1 MIEFGCCN
9 SDSHIIFPYSFQFE
23 KALSYA
29 ESHVRKLKRHTV
41 HHVGRQ
47 YLDHLLDNDG
57 FDTLGPLYTR
67 IFKGNKKFWE
77 SEVVKMKG
85 LNRID
90 AIGPYV
96 PLGPEK
102 NQLKLD
108 AKVYEEILFAFLK
121 LEVRK
126 DEVMLELIRDWPI
139 GLYDLSKVVKE
150 IIEQLLDMPENQT
163 LQRCLATLFR

>member
-1 MIEFGCCN
+1 M
-9 SDSHIIFPYSFQFE
+9 
-23 KALSYA
+23 SYT
-29 ESHVRKLKRHTV
+29 ESHVRKLKRYNV

-47 YLDHLLDNDG
+47 YLDYLLDNDG
-57 FDTLGPLYTR
+57 FATLGPLYTR
-67 IFKGNKKFWE
+67 VFKGNKKFWE
-77 SEVVKMKG
+77 AEIVKMKG

-121 LEVRK
+121 LDVRK
-126 DEVMLELIRDWPI
+126 DEVLLELIRDWPI